1 MSSPRVLIIDDH
13 ADFRRLLGHHITV
26 RWPRAVIR
34 EHDPV
39 SAGPLPA
46 GDFAT
51 GNDLVLLGHPAGG
64 SDALAWLQ
72 QLRQVPRCPPVIFFG
87 NGAERQIVEA
97 IKAGAED
104 YIGKVQL
111 AHARLIA
118 AMEHALAAG
127 AVAAGAKPAA
137 AAQGPPAMR
146 SFPGYE
152 LMATI
157 SEGGISG
164 VYLTR
169 ERSSGRMVVLKVLRQ
184 VPDAGGDRHFERFLA
199 EYHAIARVRHPNVV
213 RIHDLGV
220 ADDHAFIAMEYC
232 SAGSLKRR
240 IQSGIEAA
248 QAWAWMRTMAGAL
261 GALHAAGICH
271 RDFKPTNI
279 MFREDGSPVLIDF
292 GLAKEAQVDSG
303 ITSVGAIFGTPF
315 YMSPEQGAGTP
326 VDARSDIYSLG
337 VVFFEMLTGAK
348 PFTGTTAMSV
358 IIQHREVPPPCLTGE
373 LVCYQPLLDRMLAKR
388 PDDRFRDIDELL
400 AWRPAAG

>member
-1 MSSPRVLIIDDH
+1 MSDPRVLIIDDH

-26 RWPRAVIR
+26 RWPQAVIR

-39 SAGPLPA
+39 AAGPLPA
-46 GDFAT
+46 GFSAV

-64 SDALAWLQ
+64 GDALIWLQ
-72 QLRQVPRCPPVIFFG
+72 LLRHVPQCPPIIFFG
-87 NGAERQIVEA
+87 NGEERQIVEA

-104 YIGKVQL
+104 YIGKAQL
-111 AHARLIA
+111 PHARLIT

-127 AVAAGAKPAA
+127 AAAAGENVAR
-137 AAQGPPAMR
+137 AAQGLATMR

-157 SEGGISG
+157 SEGAISS

-169 ERSSGRMVVLKVLRQ
+169 ERSSGRTVVLKVLRQ

-199 EYHAIARVRHPNVV
+199 EYHSIARVRHPNVV
-213 RIHDLGV
+213 RIYDLGV

-248 QAWAWMRTMAGAL
+248 QAWDWMRTMAGAL
-261 GALHAAGICH
+261 GALHAVGICH

-292 GLAKEAQVDSG
+292 GLAKEAQIESG
-303 ITSVGAIFGTPF
+303 ITSAGAIFGTPF
-315 YMSPEQGAGTP
+315 YMSPEQGEGAP

-348 PFTGTTAMSV
+348 PFMGTTAMAV
-358 IIQHREVPPPCLTGE
+358 IIQHREAPLPRLTGK
-373 LVCYQPLLDRMLAKR
+373 LACYQPLLDRMLAKR
-388 PDDRFRDIDELL
+388 PGDRFRDIDELL
-400 AWRPAAG
+400 AWRPAAD